1 MPYYT
6 IEQLNNTEIHFIVGS
21 GRSGTTLMTTIFNAN
36 PEVICIPEARL
47 VMAFNQKYSDTTAM
61 PEHFSTDLSNYVST
75 ILDIKKQTDERLW
88 LADFDTDMYLHFDK
102 QQLPQHNYANVCK
115 QLLINITLPNRSNQ
129 QVRTIVDKNPEYTF
143 FIEPLLKIFPKA
155 KFLVAVRDY
164 RSVVLSQRE
173 SEARAGLGDV
183 AFHAFLWD
191 KYNQE
196 VLRMKKRYP
205 NQLMLIPY
213 EKMVQDTE
221 QTLRDACSFLN
232 INFDADMLTPYKK
245 VQAHQ
250 RSTDTSN
257 RDQKVLGDLQKPI
270 NTSRIEAWKNRLTTQ
285 EVALIETLCAQT
297 GTQLGYQAT
306 QQLSFVDKCKLIL
319 PKIPNL
325 AFAVI
330 AYTIFLKYYYSI
342 PLSLR
347 LQMIKRLRL
356 SR

>member
-1 MPYYT
+1 MPYYS
-6 IEQLNNTEIHFIVGS
+6 IDELNNTEIHFIIGS

-47 VMAFNQKYSDTTAM
+47 VMAFNQKYAGETAM
-61 PEHFSTDLSNYVST
+61 PAQFSTDLGNYIAT
-75 ILDIKKQTDERLW
+75 IIDIKTQTDERLW

-102 QQLPQHNYANVCK
+102 QQLPIYNYANVCK
-115 QLLINITLPNRSNQ
+115 QLLMNITVPNRSNK

-143 FIEPLLKIFPKA
+143 FIEQLLAIYPKA
-155 KFLVAVRDY
+155 KFIVAVRDY

-183 AFHAFLWD
+183 AFHAFLWN

-196 VLRMKKRYP
+196 ILRMKKKYP
-205 NQLMLIPY
+205 NQLLLIHY

-221 QTLRDACSFLN
+221 QTLRNACSFLN
-232 INFDADMLTPYKK
+232 INFNPDMLTPYKK
-245 VQAHQ
+245 VEAHQ

-297 GTQLGYQAT
+297 GKKLGYEPT
-306 QQLSFVDKCKLIL
+306 QQLTFIDKCKLLL
-319 PKIPNL
+319 PKIGNL